1 MTIVWE
7 GHMLFPLYFKWEVS
21 VMRQRFK
28 KNDLVL
34 IDPENRVRDRMI
46 QGSLTGIIVH
56 AGIFKSKVFSQQTF
70 VIITIPNRYLYNIER
85 ANSADLS
92 HLAFIRDTAPLFSL
106 SEIMQLEAVM
116 GELNKESSK
125 EILKNVIIKAQD
137 HMIGNV
143 FLEVEAAKSDTHTFQ
158 SIPSVLNRYLT
169 DDVFEQLESCIE
181 ARGNLDLAKEAG
193 VFEKGKEE
201 HLKRHVET
209 IYALIAQNFREI
221 TKTNPDTFTYMKV
234 FNDILDESEPAD
246 IVLEILSLVVDLVPK
261 SQVDTAF
268 IALNTIKIQRQS
280 DEILDVIRY
289 GMSKLRQ
296 MGATAKEF
304 DEEEYFN
311 SENEVD
317 SEATYDAMRGMS
329 EYMKRFFFGG
339 LNSDED
345 DDDEEET

>member
-1 MTIVWE
+1 M
-7 GHMLFPLYFKWEVS
+7 
-21 VMRQRFK
+21 
-28 KNDLVL
+28 
-34 IDPENRVRDRMI
+34 
-46 QGSLTGIIVH
+46 
-56 AGIFKSKVFSQQTF
+56 
-70 VIITIPNRYLYNIER
+70 
-85 ANSADLS
+85 
-92 HLAFIRDTAPLFSL
+92 
-106 SEIMQLEAVM
+106 
-116 GELNKESSK
+116 
-125 EILKNVIIKAQD
+125 
-137 HMIGNV
+137 
-143 FLEVEAAKSDTHTFQ
+143 
-158 SIPSVLNRYLT
+158 LNRYLT

-201 HLKRHVET
+201 QLKRHVET

-280 DEILDVIRY
+280 EEILDVIRY
-289 GMSKLRQ
+289 GMSKLKQ

-317 SEATYDAMRGMS
+317 SEATYDAIRGMT
-329 EYMKRFFFGG
+329 EYMGRFFSGF
-339 LNSDED
+339 NNDED